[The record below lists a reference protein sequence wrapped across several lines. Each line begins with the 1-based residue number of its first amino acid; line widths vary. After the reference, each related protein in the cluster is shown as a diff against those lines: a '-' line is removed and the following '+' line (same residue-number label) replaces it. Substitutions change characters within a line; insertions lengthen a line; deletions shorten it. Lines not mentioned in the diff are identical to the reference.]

1 MIVIAVASGT
11 SADGLDVGV
20 VDVTFDDAG
29 DLELA
34 VLDARTEAWQPGHR
48 EAVLAMLPPAATSAA
63 EVCALD
69 QALGQATADAVSAM
83 SDRIAPR
90 SAELVVA
97 PGQTVFHDVRDGTCH
112 GTLQL
117 GQPAWVAERTGLP
130 VISDLRAR
138 DVAAGGQGAPLV
150 SILDSLWLHGS
161 PGPVAAL
168 NLGGIANVSIVGAAE
183 TPVLAWDTGPAN
195 CLLDVAAAQVT
206 QGQQAFDRDGE
217 IARSGV
223 VRPDLLARL
232 LRHPHFSRRP
242 PVSTG
247 RETFSGEF
255 VDAALRSLP
264 PVSAGDLLA
273 TLTELTAVSVAQ
285 AIAPYDVREV
295 VASGGGTR
303 NAALMAA
310 LRRRLASTPLV
321 TSDDRGLPAQAK
333 EVVMWA
339 LLGFLTWH
347 GLPATTGATGA
358 VGPRVLGR
366 ISPGVGP
373 LRLPSPAG
381 RPVRRLRVAAPVV
394 GRPS

>member
-20 VDVTFDDAG
+20 VDVGFDDAG

-34 VLDARTEAWQPGHR
+34 VLDARTEAWRPELRQ
-48 EAVLAMLPPAATSAA
+48 AVLAMLPPAATSAA
-63 EVCALD
+63 AVCALD
-69 QALGQATADAVSAM
+69 QAVGQATADAVAAAV
-83 SDRIAPR
+83 DRIAPR

-117 GQPAWVAERTGLP
+117 GQPAWVAERSGLP
-130 VISDLRAR
+130 VVSDLRAR
-138 DVAAGGQGAPLV
+138 DVAAGGHGAPLA
-150 SILDSLWLHGS
+150 SILDALWLQGS

-183 TPVLAWDTGPAN
+183 VPVIAWDTGPAN
-195 CLLDVAAAQVT
+195 CLLDLAAAAVT
-206 QGQQAFDRDGE
+206 QGQQAFDSDGA
-217 IARSGV
+217 IARRGV
-223 VRPDLLARL
+223 VRPDLLDHL
-232 LRHPHFSRRP
+232 LAHPHFAQPP

-247 RETFSGEF
+247 RETFSAEF
-255 VDAALRSLP
+255 LDAALASVP
-264 PVSAGDLLA
+264 PVTAADLLA

-285 AIAPYDVREV
+285 AVAPYGVREV
-295 VASGGGTR
+295 VVSGGGTR
-303 NAALMAA
+303 NPVLMAA
-310 LRRRLASTPLV
+310 LRRCLAGTPLV

-333 EVVMWA
+333 EVVLWA

-358 VGPRVLGR
+358 AGPRVLGR
-366 ISPGVGP
+366 VSPGAEP
-373 LRLPSPAG
+373 LRLPPPAH
-381 RPVRRLRVAAPVV
+381 RPVRRLRVVSAVV